1 MSKRE
6 AIKIYTNTISDQI
19 KEEKSGQGQAA
30 YRGKNMSSGPIHSV
44 GVTVIRG
51 ANKKGKK
58 GDKNLAS

>member
-1 MSKRE
+1 
-6 AIKIYTNTISDQI
+6 
-19 KEEKSGQGQAA
+19 
-30 YRGKNMSSGPIHSV
+30 MSSGPIHSV